1 MSDITID
8 GKDYKKEKMSDE
20 QVNVVTKLANIQQT
34 KNNLLSQIQDLEILS
49 EFWVKKFKETN
60 PVEEVVEQEKE
71 ETK

>member
-60 PVEEVVEQEKE
+60 PVEEVEEQEKE